1 MHINVIGGSG
11 FIGTVLC
18 KRFFEKK
25 MSFSIID
32 KAQSISFPTKVVIG
46 DVRSVQ
52 DLDRCLLS
60 NSILINLAAE
70 HRDDVTPR
78 TLYDEVNVEGAK
90 NICQVAIRKNINT
103 IIFTSSVAVYG
114 FCDKETDENGTINP
128 FNDYGRTKYEAE
140 LVYKEWQSEDPLS
153 RKLVIIRP
161 TVVFGEGNKGNVY
174 NLFKQIYL
182 NKFIMIGRGENKKS
196 IAYVENI
203 AAFIYF
209 AMNIDSQF
217 TIVNY
222 VDKPDYKMNELVIKI
237 NRELNRKIKTN
248 RFYMPYVI
256 GVSIG
261 KIFDLM
267 AMLFNKKLSI
277 SAVRVKKFCAHSVYS
292 SSSPLFDKFERP
304 YSLDEGLSRTIKF
317 EFFGN

>member
-25 MSFSIID
+25 MNFSIMD
-32 KAQSISFPTKVVIG
+32 KVQSTLFPTKAVIG

-114 FCDKETDENGTINP
+114 FCDKETDENGAINP

-140 LVYKEWQSEDPLS
+140 LVYKEWQAEDPLS

-182 NKFIMIGRGENKKS
+182 NKFIMIGKGENKKS

-248 RFYMPYVI
+248 RFYMPYVL

-317 EFFGN
+317 EFFGH

>member
-25 MSFSIID
+25 MNFSIMD
-32 KAQSISFPTKVVIG
+32 KAQSISFPTKVAIG
-46 DVRSVQ
+46 DVRSAE

-174 NLFKQIYL
+174 NLFKQIFL
-182 NKFIMIGRGENKKS
+182 NKFIMIGKGENKKS

-203 AAFIYF
+203 AAFIDF
-209 AMNIDSQF
+209 VMNIDSQF
-217 TIVNY
+217 SIFNY

-237 NRELNRKIKTN
+237 NRELNRKINAN
-248 RFYMPYVI
+248 RFYLPYVL
-256 GVSIG
+256 GVGIG
-261 KIFDLM
+261 KILDLI
-267 AMLFNKKLSI
+267 AVLLNKKFPI

-317 EFFGN
+317 EFFGH